1 MTTGEKFWLL
11 SFIIFA
17 QLRIADALIEVL
29 KTGEKTIGYP
39 LTLAMCVSG
48 FLFIALGHRKAAE
61 PEQRRAGGE

>member
-48 FLFIALGHRKAAE
+48 FLFIALGAE
-61 PEQRRAGGE
+61 PEPEADEGVWQ